1 MVIFVRRNYRY
12 FTESASTLDQM
23 SPGLLIF
30 FVKMIAIDHDLL
42 DEGSKDGQHDVV
54 GFLLSSLSLQVQVQ
68 QVPHLEVGYE
78 RACAG
83 SK

>member
-42 DEGSKDGQHDVV
+42 DEGSKDG
-54 GFLLSSLSLQVQVQ
+54 
-68 QVPHLEVGYE
+68 
-78 RACAG
+78 
-83 SK
+83 